1 MCPFC
6 TKTFFNLFFY
16 NALLLPML
24 PFELLCGKLTTL
36 VLFFFLDKRQIKFGS
51 LKVFFLLPPNKKR
64 NKENSKKKTLFERF
78 KRICRRNGAF
88 VALLK
93 RRHKLSSLCIRRILY
108 AWGPP
113 KFWYTRRVLTVTSRR
128 IKAFHFTILYLYVSK
143 LDYLCPTNII
153 LICGSKHFLNF
164 FHQIQK
170 EPT

>member
-6 TKTFFNLFFY
+6 TKTFFNLFFLQRVVVA
-16 NALLLPML
+16 NVAFWTFVWQINSACP
-24 PFELLCGKLTTL
+24 
-36 VLFFFLDKRQIKFGS
+36 FFFLDKRQIKFGS